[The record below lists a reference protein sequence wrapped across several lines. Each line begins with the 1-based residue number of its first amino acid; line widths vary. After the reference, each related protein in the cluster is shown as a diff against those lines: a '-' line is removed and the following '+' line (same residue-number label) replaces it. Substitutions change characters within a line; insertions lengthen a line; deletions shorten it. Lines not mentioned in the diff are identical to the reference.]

1 MILWAFPGQPLQ
13 WEQGTPDDD
22 DFRAIADLCREHC
35 GYDLISHQP
44 LAGCRL
50 SQHTCLQ
57 IYGVAMSLYRTRR
70 LHSEGSRPAL
80 IAEHSLGIYAALAAA
95 NSIGEQEALEL
106 VCRIGS
112 SMARMSATATYA
124 LGCVIGLQ
132 AAPLE
137 EAARSNGVFV
147 ANYNTSRHFLLA
159 GPRQGIEAALAE
171 CRAQGAFS
179 VSSFPCEAPLH
190 TPLMAEVGADLAAIV
205 AEYHF
210 REPALPLLEHCSQTN
225 LTAARI
231 PAFLVDELQQPVYW
245 EQTWKAARAAGV
257 TRCIEVGS
265 GQALS
270 KFNRWIDSEAG
281 TL

>member
-13 WEQGTPDDD
+13 WEQSTPDDI
-22 DFRAIADLCREHC
+22 DFLAIADLCRTCC
-35 GYDLISHQP
+35 GYDMITHQTIPGRLLSH
-44 LAGCRL
+44 
-50 SQHTCLQ
+50 HTCLQ
-57 IYGVAMSLYRTRR
+57 IYGVAMSLYRTRKLR
-70 LHSEGSRPAL
+70 NDGCRPAL
-80 IAEHSLGIYAALAAA
+80 IVEHSLGIYAALAAA
-95 NSIGEQEALEL
+95 NSITEQEALEL

-112 SMARMSATATYA
+112 SMARMSTVNTYA

-137 EAARSNGVFV
+137 EAARNNGVFV

-159 GPRQGIEAALAE
+159 GAQQGIEAALAE
-171 CRAQGAFS
+171 CQAQGAFS

-190 TPLMAEVGADLAAIV
+190 TPLMSGVAADLAAIV
-205 AEYHF
+205 AEYHVA
-210 REPALPLLEHCSQTN
+210 EPQIPLIESLGQTR
-225 LTAARI
+225 LTADAI

-245 EQTWKAARAAGV
+245 ERTWKAVRAAGFN
-257 TRCIEVGS
+257 RCIEVGS
-265 GQALS
+265 GQALT